1 MSALMALLGDPQ
13 HEVPVIHI
21 TGTNGKGTVAAMIT
35 QLLRAHGLSVGTYT
49 SPHLE
54 VLNER
59 LARDGEP
66 ISDVDLA
73 EVLSGIAL
81 VEPLLENRPSWFEV
95 VTAAAF
101 RWFAEA
107 PVDVAVV
114 EVGLLGRYDATNV
127 AEARVAVV
135 TSIGGDHTDFAPGWE
150 MAIAS
155 EKAGIIGPDA
165 TAVIGDV
172 SDDLLA
178 VFAAE
183 GPAELLRYG
192 DGDRGDF
199 GVLDDRIAVG
209 GHVVTLRGPESVHQD
224 LFLGVHGHHQVVNAS
239 IALAAVEAFFRRPV
253 DDEVLTEAFA
263 TLQLPGRFEVAGH
276 EPLVVLDGAH
286 NADALRALA
295 RTLDEEFTPVGS
307 RLVVAA
313 TLQGRDVDTTV
324 SALAALR
331 PDLVICTTIPGDR
344 GVEARTLAAACDA
357 VGLPN
362 EWAADPATAVA
373 RALSI
378 AQDEDMVVVTG
389 SFRLL
394 GPARRALAQ
403 GH

>member
-1 MSALMALLGDPQ
+1 MAALMALLGDPQ
-13 HEVPVIHI
+13 HDVPVIHI

-35 QLLRAHGLSVGTYT
+35 RLLRAHGLSVGTYT

-59 LARDGEP
+59 LSRDGVP

-81 VEPLLENRPSWFEV
+81 IEPLLESRPSWFEV

-150 MAIAS
+150 LAIAS
-155 EKAGIIGPDA
+155 EKAGIIGPEA

-172 SDDLLA
+172 TDDVLGA
-178 VFAAE
+178 FVAE

-199 GVLDDRIAVG
+199 SVLDDRIAVG
-209 GHVVTLRGPESVHQD
+209 GHVVDLRGPDSVHRD
-224 LFLGVHGHHQVVNAS
+224 VFLAVHGHHQVVNAS

-253 DDEVLTEAFA
+253 DDEVLQEAFA
-263 TLQLPGRFEVAGH
+263 DLDLPGRFEVIGR

-295 RTLDEEFTPVGS
+295 RTLDDEFTPAGS
-307 RLVVAA
+307 RLVVFGA
-313 TLQGRDVDTTV
+313 LQGRDLDATV
-324 SALAALR
+324 VAVAALR
-331 PDLVICTTIPGDR
+331 PDLVICTTIAGER
-344 GVEARTLAAACDA
+344 GLDARRLASACDA
-357 VGLPN
+357 AGLPN
-362 EWAADPATAVA
+362 EWAADPEAAVA

-378 AQDEDMVVVTG
+378 AQEEDVVMVTG

-394 GPARRALAQ
+394 GPARRVVATSR
-403 GH
+403 